1 VLSVTIKTVT
11 VEIEQKAYDEIQ
23 LALQRF
29 GEYEIG
35 GMLIGYKKGENR
47 FAVSEATIAD
57 DTRNFGIVSFIRE
70 PLKSMKLL
78 LKTYKIRRHNYIGE
92 WHSHPRF
99 NLYPSPYDVKT
110 MKGILADSGYGVSF
124 ALLIITK
131 LVNEKLN
138 MAGFL
143 FHKELFNF
151 VKASISQSR
160 DGERRRIDISG

>member
-1 VLSVTIKTVT
+1 MTIKTVT
-11 VEIEQKAYDEIQ
+11 VEIEQRAYDEIHR
-23 LALQRF
+23 ALEEF
-29 GEYEIG
+29 GDYEIG
-35 GMLIGYKKGENR
+35 GMLIGYKRGENH

-57 DTRNFGIVSFIRE
+57 DAQDFGIASFIRE

-99 NLYPSPYDVKT
+99 NLYPSAHDVKT
-110 MKGILADSGYGVSF
+110 MKGILADPGYGVRF

-131 LVNEKLN
+131 LEDGKPN

-143 FHKELFNF
+143 FHKKISNF

-160 DGERRRIDISG
+160 DEGKPGIDISV

>member
-1 VLSVTIKTVT
+1 VTIKTVT
-11 VEIEQKAYDEIQ
+11 VEIEQNAYNEIHS
-23 LALQRF
+23 ALQRF

-35 GMLIGYKKGENR
+35 GMLIGYKKGKNH

-57 DTRNFGIVSFIRE
+57 DNQNFAIASFIRE

-78 LKTYKIRRHNYIGE
+78 LKTYKNRRHNYIGE

-99 NLYPSPYDVKT
+99 NLYPSAYDVKT

-131 LVNEKLN
+131 LVDSRIT

-143 FHKELFNF
+143 FHKQIPNF

-160 DGERRRIDISG
+160 DAGKPVIDICV